1 MAVLLKKLLAPA
13 FKEIPKPTA
22 FLRNKFITTERDMF
36 MGEEVE
42 IDSVR
47 GKEDYAIDVTP
58 YAGGRSNKA
67 TKFTRKTYS
76 PPAYDEYT
84 YLTAQEL
91 NKVQPGK
98 TEYDQASDISD
109 LLLEKMTP
117 LRDKILRAWEV
128 LCRDALVFGQ
138 ITLINGDIIDFK
150 QKTALQYST
159 PVAWTNSTANPMN
172 DASVLCQR
180 VRQYGVVAVIDFI
193 YGDTALQKFLNNDIV
208 KSKGNLEQIERM
220 AITSPMSREEG
231 AEYHGTF
238 SAGSYK
244 INIWTYPQLF
254 GIPLG
259 FGLPNEGT
267 KVPYIP
273 DDKIVCLPAMPDFRM
288 FFAGIPSLTDNISA
302 ELRGLTGLS
311 QLPQMN
317 AIDLLPYYILDQEHQ
332 SIKIGVKSRPLP
344 VPAGIDQF
352 GVITVT

>member
-1 MAVLLKKLLAPA
+1 MAVLLKKLLASA

-22 FLRNKFITTERDMF
+22 FLRNKFITTERDKF
-36 MGEEVE
+36 LGEEVE

-67 TKFTRKTYS
+67 TLFTRKTYS

-98 TEYDQASDISD
+98 TEYDLASSVSD
-109 LLLEKMTP
+109 LLLDKLTP

-128 LCRDALVFGQ
+128 LCRDTLVFGQ

-150 QKTALQYST
+150 QKATLQYST
-159 PVAWTNSTANPMN
+159 PVAWTNSTANPQN
-172 DASVLCQR
+172 DFSVLAQR
-180 VRQYGVVAVIDFI
+180 VRKYGIVAVVDAVF
-193 YGDTALQKFLNNDIV
+193 GDTALQKFLNNDIL
-208 KSKGNLEQIERM
+208 KSKGDLQQIERM

-231 AEYHGTF
+231 SEYHGTF

-244 INIWTYPQLF
+244 INVWTYPQMF
-254 GIPLG
+254 GIPTG
-259 FGLPNEGT
+259 FSLPNEGT

-273 DDKIVCLPAMPDFRM
+273 DDKIVCLPAAPDFRM
-288 FFAGIPSLTDNISA
+288 FFAGIPSLTDNVSS
-302 ELRGLTGLS
+302 ELRALTGLS
-311 QLPQMN
+311 QMPMMN
-317 AIDLLPYYILDQEHQ
+317 AIDLLPYFILDQEHQ